1 MNESKINET
10 TSLKPIA
17 VTSED
22 IVHFRQSAYEG
33 LDNMFKRDIR
43 RSNKLNKILT
53 RLSDIK
59 FDITVTESGL
69 VVPLLGKKRDSRS
82 CQS

>member
-69 VVPLLGKKRDSRS
+69 VVPLLEKKRDSRS